1 MTENQI
7 SQMSTSLAPPSQQEA
22 PRKKGIPSQP
32 VVNIGTSGHVDHG
45 KCLAIDEYIVFN
57 GSLTTGREILE
68 TLPTKGTLLRTT
80 DGGLVYQL
88 EENRVISIDQE
99 LRPKE
104 ANSLFYCQ
112 EYSGAIYKITTKTGR
127 SVSVTPDHPLLVNR
141 GGAIVWQKASELN
154 PADHIAFT
162 SFIPS
167 MPASRFPDP
176 TKRLKRMY
184 NLITFE
190 EYERLRKITDGFT
203 KFSSL
208 SGRDFDPIRVLAS
221 LSGSDL
227 SGRSGIGSS
236 TLSAILEGRKRAS
249 SSLHCKLVTAFKEL
263 DFFTLGP
270 DEFLIEFRGNN
281 WSVTKIRD
289 QPLDSDVIKW
299 LAFVWSQGT
308 SEGCRIA
315 VTRRGERKMLEEFL
329 GITRNKFH
337 LEFNQVSEIEYHL
350 ENRALVEYLK
360 AKFDFRPGKEMV
372 CRIAPWVL
380 GLSSELKR
388 VFLRW
393 FLTLGGKFDKR
404 AGQISITLRN
414 EWNIVVIAYLLQMFG
429 ISPRFSKSRVQ
440 TSKGTI
446 TYTRLRVS
454 GRAGLVAFANQIG
467 FENPELQKRLESY
480 LSSIKSHSKESNL
493 SIPIDGR
500 LLGDLLSSSGILRES
515 HVRRNPLPIANRS
528 GWFKAYSTARAT
540 GSISRTKLLLIIEEV
555 EKRLALLEDSLSRLD
570 SATLLSHINITGI
583 SLEELGE
590 RANLSR
596 KVLTRIIRRSKD
608 HSGEITEIVK
618 NLTTDKV
625 EQCRIKLLQLKQIA
639 NSPLE
644 FDQIRSIQVKHY
656 SGQIFDLTVPE
667 HSNFIAGN
675 GAIVCHNTTL
685 VQAIT
690 GIWTSAHSE
699 ELRRGITIKVGY
711 ADTAFYK
718 CENCPPPECYTT
730 DPSCP
735 KCPGNS
741 QPLRV
746 VSFVDAPGHESLMAN
761 MLSGAAVMD
770 GAILVISASEKV
782 PQPQTREHLLA
793 LQMLGMKH
801 IVIVQ
806 NKVDL
811 VTDKEANQN
820 YLAIR
825 NFVAGSVAANAPI
838 IPISA
843 QHSLNIDALIESIEE
858 NIPTP
863 QRDESAKPLMQV
875 LRSFDVNHPGL
886 SHSQLSGGVLG
897 GTLLQGTLSVGEE
910 IELRPGI
917 LEEGQTK
924 AEPIVTKV
932 TALVSSAGKTDKV
945 HPGGLIAV
953 GTMLDPFYTR
963 SDSLVGA
970 VLGRPN
976 ELPPVFETLNMDIK
990 LFDTAVGTQELVKV
1004 DRIKMGEVLRL
1015 NIGTGVTV
1023 GVVSSSREAI
1033 VDAKLKKPVCASRG
1047 DRIAISRRIGDRWR
1061 LIGAGAVR

>member
-1 MTENQI
+1 
-7 SQMSTSLAPPSQQEA
+7 MSTSLAPPAQQEV

-45 KCLAIDEYIVFN
+45 KCLAIDEYILFN

-68 TLPTKGTLLRTT
+68 ILPTKGTLLRTT

-99 LRPKE
+99 LRTKG

-141 GGAIVWQKASELN
+141 RGAIGWQKARELR
-154 PADHIAFT
+154 PADHVAFT

-167 MPASRFPDP
+167 MPARPFPDP
-176 TKRLKRMY
+176 IEKLKREH
-184 NLITFE
+184 NVITFE
-190 EYERLRKITDGFT
+190 EYQRLRKITDGFT
-203 KFSSL
+203 NFSSL
-208 SGRDFDPIRVLAS
+208 SGRDFDQLRMLAS
-221 LSGSDL
+221 LSRPEL
-227 SGRSGIGSS
+227 SGRSDISSS
-236 TLSAILEGRKRAS
+236 TLSSILQGTNRVS
-249 SSLHCKLVTAFKEL
+249 SSLLCKLITAFKEL
-263 DFFTLGP
+263 DFFTLSP
-270 DEFLIEFRGNN
+270 DEFLIGFRGNDRN
-281 WSVTKIRD
+281 VTKIRD
-289 QPLDSDVIKW
+289 QSLDSDMIKW
-299 LAFVWSQGT
+299 LAFVWSEGT

-315 VTRRGERKMLEEFL
+315 VAQRGERKMLEEFL
-329 GITRNKFH
+329 GITRSKFN
-337 LEFNQVSEIEYHL
+337 LEFKQVNEIDYHL
-350 ENRALVEYLK
+350 NNRALVEYLK
-360 AKFDFRPGKEMV
+360 AKFDFRPGNEMI

-380 GLSSELKR
+380 GLPSELKR
-388 VFLRW
+388 IFLRW
-393 FLTLGGKFDKR
+393 YLTLVGKFNNR
-404 AGQISITLRN
+404 ASQISITLRN
-414 EWNIVVIAYLLQMFG
+414 DWNIVVIAYLLQMFG
-429 ISPRFSKSRVQ
+429 ISPRFSKKRVS
-440 TSKGTI
+440 TAKGII
-446 TYTRLRVS
+446 TYTRLSVS
-454 GRAGLVAFANQIG
+454 GREGLVAFAKQIG
-467 FENPELQKRLESY
+467 FENPELQERLQRY
-480 LSSIKSHSKESNL
+480 LSSNESHGKGSNL

-500 LLGDLLSSSGILRES
+500 LLGDLLNSSGILRES
-515 HVRRNPLPIANRS
+515 RSRGNPPPIAKRS
-528 GWFKAYSTARAT
+528 SWYKAYSTARAT
-540 GSISRTKLLLIIEEV
+540 GRISRTMLLLFVEEV
-555 EKRLALLEDSLSRLD
+555 EKRLARLEDSLTRLD
-570 SATLLSHINITGI
+570 SATLLSHINIAGLSI
-583 SLEELGE
+583 EELGE

-596 KVLTRIIRRSKD
+596 KVLTRIIRQSGDR
-608 HSGEITEIVK
+608 SGEITEIAK
-618 NLTTDKV
+618 NITTDKL
-625 EQCRIKLLQLKQIA
+625 EQCRVKLLQLKQIA

-644 FDQIRSIQVKHY
+644 FDQIRSIQVKPY

-718 CENCPPPECYTT
+718 CENCPAPECYST

-741 QPLRV
+741 KLLRV

-811 VTDKEANQN
+811 VTDKEANLN

-843 QHSLNIDALIESIEE
+843 QHSLNIDALIESIEQ

-932 TALVSSAGKTDKV
+932 TALISSAGKTDRV

-990 LFDTAVGTQELVKV
+990 LFETAVGTQELVKV

-1061 LIGAGAVR
+1061 LIGAGTVR